1 MEKKIGKVKHIYQ
14 CEKYPTG
21 CEIISTIMNLLY
33 LNIIITPEE
42 FIDNYLEKGDY
53 IKKDNQYYTPSPFDK
68 FVGSPYNDNS
78 FGCYEPV
85 IEKALIKLFSEKNL
99 NFEVKNLNNV
109 PMDIII
115 KDYIDKDIPVIFWAT
130 MDLKQTKDTR
140 QWIVPETGEK
150 YTWKAYEHC
159 LLLVGYNNEENNYY
173 FHDPLKKEGP
183 IPYNKEIVEKRHKE
197 QFSNACAIVKK
208 N

>member
-1 MEKKIGKVKHIYQ
+1 
-14 CEKYPTG
+14 
-21 CEIISTIMNLLY
+21 
-33 LNIIITPEE
+33 
-42 FIDNYLEKGDY
+42 
-53 IKKDNQYYTPSPFDK
+53 
-68 FVGSPYNDNS
+68 
-78 FGCYEPV
+78 
-85 IEKALIKLFSEKNL
+85 
-99 NFEVKNLNNV
+99 
-109 PMDIII
+109 MDIII

-183 IPYNKEIVEKRHKE
+183 IPYNKEIVEKRHNE